1 MTLEIEFL
9 FSLAGY
15 AVYVFF
21 ESVDVL
27 ALFAQNIERV
37 FYCVKLIFILA
48 LTLLSLLHRVKVFLY
63 ARKHFVE
70 FSVFGGNLYLTVA
83 DILVISLE
91 LLLIIGKVF
100 FCRRK
105 KLFYLLLFYSVI
117 FKTLFVFRNKSFV
130 RKHSRARSLL
140 RTAANRTC
148 STQHVAFQCNYTYGI
163 SVLSRYQRSVVDIVY
178 YKSTPEQRGKYVV
191 VFGVVFY
198 EFACDAQTPL
208 LPEDRGKFS
217 LEFSGLYAGKRQEGK
232 SSVLSFSQICDYVL
246 CVLFVG
252 NDYVLKRRTQSRLYR
267 RLVILRY
274 VDEVGYNAEYSRF
287 EFAVEFGVSHKRP

>member
-1 MTLEIEFL
+1 MFADLVKLLLILFGKLYALVVGKFENHILEVSEIVFLVGLLFFVRVDFALQSVYVFLEIFEILLERAALYSQIREFLSQLVLQLTFEVEFL

-70 FSVFGGNLYLTVA
+70 FSAFGGNLYLTVA
-83 DILVISLE
+83 DILVVPLE
-91 LLLIIGKVF
+91 LFLIIGKVF
-100 FCRRK
+100 FCRRE

-117 FKTLFVFRNKSFV
+117 FKTLFVLCDKSFV

-148 STQHVAFQCNYTYGI
+148 STQHVAFQCNYTHGI
-163 SVLSRYQRSVVDIVY
+163 SVLSGYRSSVVDIVY
-178 YKSTPEQRGKYVV
+178 YKSTPEQ
-191 VFGVVFY
+191 
-198 EFACDAQTPL
+198 
-208 LPEDRGKFS
+208 
-217 LEFSGLYAGKRQEGK
+217 
-232 SSVLSFSQICDYVL
+232 
-246 CVLFVG
+246 
-252 NDYVLKRRTQSRLYR
+252 
-267 RLVILRY
+267 
-274 VDEVGYNAEYSRF
+274 
-287 EFAVEFGVSHKRP
+287 